1 MDDNA
6 ITRIDRRAFMNLDHL
21 RILNLRGNKL
31 AFISDEAFQNLPE
44 LEELDLAYN
53 QMKTFDFG
61 SLDQVSM
68 VLEYCVLI
76 GYYHKYTGLQ
86 IVMLFCFLSM

>member
-21 RILNLRGNKL
+21 RILDLRGNKL

-68 VLEYCVLI
+68 ALECCLP
-76 GYYHKYTGLQ
+76 KE
-86 IVMLFCFLSM
+86 